1 MSINHFTQLR
11 VRCRFFLLRNRSW
24 KCTQRR
30 TAGNIKR
37 LPHSET
43 GAGWQ
48 ATILYIIHVMYVYI
62 YICMYTYR
70 SVYNIIRLLYIIT
83 GFGSPHNQDHLFEAQ
98 KKQWQDKVLARLAI
112 GKIRFGLFIRRN
124 ICGKFSGCHTAKMMA
139 DSGMVTPFLSM
150 QDEVV

>member
-11 VRCRFFLLRNRSW
+11 VRCPVFLLRNRSW

-48 ATILYIIHVMYVYI
+48 ATILYIIHVMICMYIYI
-62 YICMYTYR
+62 YICICTHTDQ
-70 SVYNIIRLLYIIT
+70 YIILYDYYT
-83 GFGSPHNQDHLFEAQ
+83 
-98 KKQWQDKVLARLAI
+98 
-112 GKIRFGLFIRRN
+112 
-124 ICGKFSGCHTAKMMA
+124 
-139 DSGMVTPFLSM
+139 
-150 QDEVV
+150 